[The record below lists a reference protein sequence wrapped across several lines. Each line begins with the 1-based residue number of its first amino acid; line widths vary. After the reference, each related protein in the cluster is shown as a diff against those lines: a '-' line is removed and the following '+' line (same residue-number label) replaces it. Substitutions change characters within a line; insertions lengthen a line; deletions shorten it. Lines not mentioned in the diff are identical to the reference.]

1 MKNARC
7 ESVNTLRNTRAGQS
21 TNAAMLGTRTLLKG
35 VATLPARPVA
45 GVPDRTVTAAS
56 ASTLRELLLTN
67 QFLLL
72 RR

>member
-21 TNAAMLGTRTLLKG
+21 TNAAMLGTRALPKG
-35 VATLPARPVA
+35 VAALHARRVA
-45 GVPDRTVTAAS
+45 GAPDGLFTAAS
-56 ASTLRELLLTN
+56 ASTVQELLLTN

-72 RR
+72 RK